1 MSPKDI
7 IRLDIAIEV
16 QQNILNLYSQYI
28 ELGKKVT
35 FGDIFKN
42 YIRLLDFEEG
52 TNRYKDMIKF

>member
-16 QQNILNLYSQYI
+16 QQNILNLYDRY
-28 ELGKKVT
+28 EKLGKNVT
-35 FGDIFKN
+35 FIDIFKN

-52 TNRYKDMIKF
+52 TNQLKNIFNS